1 MVLKITLMYLLDLG
15 LLFSHGKLNVVVTY
29 IPTGE
34 NVLLALQNV
43 VHTIWMIIWDYIFY
57 EMSQI

>member
-1 MVLKITLMYLLDLG
+1 MYLLDLG

-34 NVLLALQNV
+34 NILLALQNV

-57 EMSQI
+57 EMSQIWN